1 MLSNEVRNH
10 LWGRLVPF
18 WEGLRDRE
26 NGGFYGWMDSG
37 LTVDREADKGCIL
50 NSRILWFF
58 SNAAICLAGEEGER
72 AALSGGAALPGAGGQ
87 PARQGEQAQSPQ
99 REQDRAEVLKECADW
114 AYRFLRDRCV
124 DAERGGVYWSLD
136 YRGRPEDTTKH
147 TYNQAFAV
155 YALSSYYRAY
165 RDREA
170 LELAER
176 LIGVI
181 EGRCFDAQGYKEA
194 LDIDFCPIAND
205 KLSENGVMADRTMN
219 TLLHVLEA
227 YTEYLAACREAEQVS
242 GVLSR
247 TAGEGRSLAEG
258 RKRREAGTLED
269 AEHGEERSLAEDRK
283 RREVGA
289 LEDAEYGEEQVRERC
304 QAKPTDAAAM
314 GAAKGAGCGRS
325 LEPGSPGAWRRTVEE
340 KLRWIL
346 NLVAE
351 RVYNP
356 ELRRQEV
363 FFDLHMESLIDLHS
377 YGHDIEAAWLIDRC
391 LEVLGDEG
399 LARRMSPILR
409 SLEAEVYEK
418 AYARHSLANECERG
432 VVDEKRVWWVQ
443 AEGVVGFYN
452 AYQKTGERRYL
463 EAAEDIWG
471 FVRAHLVDE
480 RPEGE
485 WFWYT
490 DIEGNPAL
498 EKPIVE
504 PWKCPYHNGRMC
516 MEIVRRSAG

>member
-1 MLSNEVRNH
+1 MLSNEVRGH

-87 PARQGEQAQSPQ
+87 PARQRAREREQAQSPQ
-99 REQDRAEVLKECADW
+99 REQDRADALKECADW

-136 YRGRPEDTTKH
+136 YRGQPEDTTKL

-181 EGRCFDAQGYKEA
+181 EGKCFDAQGYKEA

-227 YTEYLAACREAEQVS
+227 YTEYLGACREEQAF
-242 GVLSR
+242 GVFSR
-247 TAGEGRSLAEG
+247 RG
-258 RKRREAGTLED
+258 
-269 AEHGEERSLAEDRK
+269 
-283 RREVGA
+283 
-289 LEDAEYGEEQVRERC
+289 
-304 QAKPTDAAAM
+304 
-314 GAAKGAGCGRS
+314 
-325 LEPGSPGAWRRTVEE
+325 LEPGRPGAWRRTVEE
-340 KLRWIL
+340 KLRRIL

-363 FFDLHMESLIDLHS
+363 FFDLHMESLINLHS

-399 LARRMSPILR
+399 LTRRMSPMLR
-409 SLEAEVYEK
+409 SLEAEVYER
-418 AYARHSLANECERG
+418 AYAHHSLANECERG
-432 VVDEKRVWWVQ
+432 VVDEKRVWWV
-443 AEGVVGFYN
+443 
-452 AYQKTGERRYL
+452 
-463 EAAEDIWG
+463 
-471 FVRAHLVDE
+471 
-480 RPEGE
+480 
-485 WFWYT
+485 
-490 DIEGNPAL
+490 
-498 EKPIVE
+498 
-504 PWKCPYHNGRMC
+504 
-516 MEIVRRSAG
+516 